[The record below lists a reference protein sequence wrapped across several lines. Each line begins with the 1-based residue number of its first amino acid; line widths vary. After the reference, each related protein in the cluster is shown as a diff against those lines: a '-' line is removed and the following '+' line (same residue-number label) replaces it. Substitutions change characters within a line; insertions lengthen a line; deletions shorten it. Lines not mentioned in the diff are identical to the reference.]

1 MRSRGRT
8 TADPEHESHLLTSM
22 FPIGNGSEPPVGVGM
37 IMLDMTERRRTE
49 RALAESER
57 HRQSVVASMLRSQ
70 DAERARIAVE
80 LHDDTIQVLT
90 ACMLSLDQLTNAL
103 QRGDNASAERSAL
116 TTRSILGEATE
127 RTRRLTFDMR
137 PQVLQARGLSAAIR
151 DSAERAAARR
161 RLRGG
166 GEHPTGALPGDDR
179 DAGLPNGA

>member
-1 MRSRGRT
+1 
-8 TADPEHESHLLTSM
+8 
-22 FPIGNGSEPPVGVGM
+22 M

-90 ACMLSLDQLTNAL
+90 ACMLSLDQLTIAL

-116 TTRSILGEATE
+116 TTR
-127 RTRRLTFDMR
+127 
-137 PQVLQARGLSAAIR
+137 
-151 DSAERAAARR
+151 
-161 RLRGG
+161 
-166 GEHPTGALPGDDR
+166 
-179 DAGLPNGA
+179 

>member
-1 MRSRGRT
+1 
-8 TADPEHESHLLTSM
+8 
-22 FPIGNGSEPPVGVGM
+22 M
-37 IMLDMTERRRTE
+37 IVLDMTERRRTE

-90 ACMLSLDQLTNAL
+90 ACMLSLDQLTQAL
-103 QRGDNASAERSAL
+103 QRGDTTSAERSAVA
-116 TTRSILGEATE
+116 TRTILGEATE

-151 DSAERAAARR
+151 DSAERAAERG
-161 RLRGG
+161 RLRDRR
-166 GEHPTGALPGDDR
+166 EHPPGALPGDDR
-179 DAGLPNGA
+179 DAGLSHRARAAGKRAQARPGPAGARDRDRPW